1 MITKNTVESRRSV
14 VDYIDNECCTGTN
27 SSPFQI
33 LYLIFHSKDCIG
45 WSAIRE
51 WVKSGV
57 FLLA

>member
-1 MITKNTVESRRSV
+1 MSSSLYKNETLMITKNPVESRRSV

-45 WSAIRE
+45 
-51 WVKSGV
+51 
-57 FLLA
+57 